1 MLCFS
6 VPLGDRVGRG
16 RGARRSKGPSG
27 APGNFGAGRGAA
39 LVVVGRQFIVAGPD
53 IEPRNAYVRQSHSN
67 VAVSVLDDEMTV
79 RMLAFELLLPP
90 PRFSTRRVFAF

>member
-1 MLCFS
+1 M
-6 VPLGDRVGRG
+6 PLGDRVGRG

-67 VAVSVLDDEMTV
+67 VAISVLDDEMTV